1 MIINK
6 NLQYAVEETTT
17 VITSILFPLLSIKKL
32 IKKVILP
39 FNVAVEKPLQMDMTT
54 QNKIKPRCVRVK
66 IEVDLWTIFSKRV
79 NVELRKKSYEKV
91 DKDQL

>member
-1 MIINK
+1 MDLISLTFNK
-6 NLQYAVEETTT
+6 K
-17 VITSILFPLLSIKKL
+17 IDKKSYSS
-32 IKKVILP
+32 VQRYSREAP
-39 FNVAVEKPLQMDMTT
+39 PDDMTT